1 MSSVP
6 ELTAIG
12 AGFASPALD
21 SQRVFRGTLEALAH
35 PGRIVRVESNAT
47 PPSGLHHSAAAI
59 ALALLDQDT
68 RLWLSPSFS
77 GTAGAYLRFHTG
89 CAVVGDCAQAD
100 FALADAREM
109 PPLEA
114 FASGSEEYPDRSAS
128 VIVQVEDLSAVGGWR
143 LSGPG
148 IEQTARLAVRG
159 LAPEFVAQWGRQRRA
174 FPRGIDVYL
183 ACGSLLCGLPR
194 TVRIEA

>member
-6 ELTAIG
+6 DLAAVG

-21 SQRVFRGTLEALAH
+21 SQHVFRGTLEALAH
-35 PGRIVRVESNAT
+35 PGRIVKVDSNT
-47 PPSGLHHSAAAI
+47 EPPSGLHQSATAI

-68 RLWLSPSFS
+68 RLWLSPSFFDAG
-77 GTAGAYLRFHTG
+77 GTYLRFHTG
-89 CAVVGDCAQAD
+89 CVVVADAAQAD
-100 FALADAREM
+100 FALVDAREM
-109 PPLEA
+109 PPLGA
-114 FASGSEEYPDRSAS
+114 FSSGSEEYPDRSAT

-159 LAPEFVAQWGRQRRA
+159 LAPEFVAQWTRQRRG
-174 FPRGIDVYL
+174 FPCGIDVYL